1 MEQNEVIKQVIETIR
16 RDIVSDKKFLSE
28 ILSQIELTQDNIP
41 PEVIL
46 SMMSTLNNTKQ
57 MKIPVS
63 NKPKDLTGTQAAKPS
78 LSKGKAASIVT
89 QIVSDL
95 LEGNNVYLTGKAGTG
110 KTYMAENIAKDV
122 MGQKNYTIN
131 CSQWTSPIEIR
142 GGQTIRGYEEGLL
155 IQAWANGG
163 ILILDELPKLDPNTA
178 GLLNAALA
186 KTADQPKYD
195 ENGKIVPSSIPYIV
209 NGKGEKIYKGEGY
222 PKGTVVPD
230 DIKFRFGVI
239 GTGNT
244 DMMTVGNK
252 YGGNQRQDYSLV
264 DRFAG
269 SFYTIENDPV
279 LEMSLTYPYVFRIS
293 DVMRKFLNDNDQLQ
307 SISLRTMLNFN
318 RTFEQQMLYSMSS
331 VFADDVY
338 NTDGTRV
345 APKTIDEAINSFLDM
360 MQKDMR
366 NKLELETAFK
376 NAQSETAKKEAADN
390 FELHFK
396 QKYHMNPR
404 TGNVLTAKEIDDVNL
419 KSAKK

>member
-1 MEQNEVIKQVIETIR
+1 
-16 RDIVSDKKFLSE
+16 
-28 ILSQIELTQDNIP
+28 
-41 PEVIL
+41 
-46 SMMSTLNNTKQ
+46 
-57 MKIPVS
+57 
-63 NKPKDLTGTQAAKPS
+63 
-78 LSKGKAASIVT
+78 
-89 QIVSDL
+89 
-95 LEGNNVYLTGKAGTG
+95 LTGKAGTG
-110 KTYMAENIAKDV
+110 KTYMAEKIAKDV
-122 MGQKNYTIN
+122 MGQENYTIN

-142 GGQTIRGYEEGLL
+142 GGQTIKGYEEGLL

-195 ENGKIVPSSIPYIV
+195 GNGKIIPSSIPYIV
-209 NGKGEKIYKGEGY
+209 NGKGDKIYKGEGY
-222 PKGTVVPD
+222 PKGKVIAD

-269 SFYTIENDPV
+269 SFYTIENDPI

-293 DVMRKFLNDNDQLQ
+293 DVIRTFLNDNDQLQ

-318 RTFEQQMLYSMSS
+318 RTFEQQMLFSMSS
-331 VFADDVY
+331 VFADDVF
-338 NTDGTRV
+338 NTEGERV
-345 APKTIDEAINSFLDM
+345 APKTVEEAIESFLDM
-360 MQKDMR
+360 LQKDMR
-366 NKLELETAFK
+366 KKLELEPAFK
-376 NAQSETAKKEAADN
+376 TAQSEEAKKRAADN

-396 QKYHMNPR
+396 QKYHLNPR
-404 TGNVLTAKEIDDVNL
+404 TGNVLTATEIDDVN
-419 KSAKK
+419 KRAKELDEKEKQKNR